1 MVAASREAMETMAT
15 NRAIGAIRV
24 PVPAPGGKSSFSL
37 TTAHTLVTWNN
48 WLFVS
53 FRERSRDRNEYRR
66 RNSRSRSRERSS
78 HYRHER
84 SPDRDL
90 YRDLINED
98 YEDKGSYSSRNNYD
112 IVSIATRTTMIA
124 GMWIATDAGNMI
136 AITIIIVMTRTTM
149 INVVRTNMT
158 MNAITA
164 GRTTIGSRRSAT
176 MTILTGDLNAVG
188 EKVQIG

>member
-1 MVAASREAMETMAT
+1 MRITRIREAIAQGITM
-15 NRAIGAIRV
+15 I
-24 PVPAPGGKSSFSL
+24 
-37 TTAHTLVTWNN
+37 
-48 WLFVS
+48 
-53 FRERSRDRNEYRR
+53 
-66 RNSRSRSRERSS
+66 
-78 HYRHER
+78 
-84 SPDRDL
+84 
-90 YRDLINED
+90 
-98 YEDKGSYSSRNNYD
+98 

-176 MTILTGDLNAVG
+176 MTTLTGDLNAAG